1 MIRTSK
7 CYVTADELAE
17 TYGISLGQAYKIIH
31 NLNQEL
37 KQKGYI
43 TLSGK
48 VPRKYLEE
56 RIYGYGGGDNECEEG
71 S

>member
-1 MIRTSK
+1 MIKTSR
-7 CYVTADELAE
+7 CYVTAGELAE
-17 TYGISLGQAYKIIH
+17 SYGISIGQAYKIIH

-56 RIYGYGGGDNECEEG
+56 RIYGYGGEENECK
-71 S
+71 

>member
-1 MIRTSK
+1 MIRTSN
-7 CYVTADELAE
+7 CYVSADELAE
-17 TYGISLGQAYKIIH
+17 TNVISLGQAYKIIH
-31 NLNQEL
+31 NVNLEL

>member
-37 KQKGYI
+37 KEKGYHRNR
-43 TLSGK
+43 SGSFDYG
-48 VPRKYLEE
+48 VRGNGLLYLKS
-56 RIYGYGGGDNECEEG
+56 R
-71 S
+71 